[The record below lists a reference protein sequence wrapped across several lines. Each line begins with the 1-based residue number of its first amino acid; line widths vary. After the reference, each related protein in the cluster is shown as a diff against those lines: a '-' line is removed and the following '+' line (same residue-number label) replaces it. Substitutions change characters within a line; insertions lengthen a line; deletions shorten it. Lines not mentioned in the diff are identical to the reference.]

1 MCGLSGYL
9 VFSGGAGSTRS
20 TDATDVLWAMNR
32 AISHRGPD
40 GEGALFIDSGTGS
53 LTPFAGVRTA
63 MMSADLPQC
72 PRNHRVPH
80 DLALGHQRFAILD
93 PTPGGHQ
100 PLVLAEEKLALVF
113 TGEIYNHVE
122 LREELSRSGSV
133 FRTRGDAEVLAHA
146 WLQWGEA
153 CLPRLRGFFAIAL
166 WDGRTRSLWLARDPI
181 GKAPLYWARHAGR
194 LWWSSE
200 IKGLR
205 AGAGQGV
212 FPPRPQAVA
221 EFVDAGLRDFGDKT
235 FFEGIET
242 FPAGS
247 VARIA
252 ADGTFT
258 PRRYWSP
265 PDVRL
270 RASELSPQEAISGLK
285 ERLHESVRLRLRADV
300 PVGLELSGGMD
311 SSAIAAVAAREQE
324 KNFPGASPLNAY
336 TVGFAGTS
344 WDESAY
350 ARKVA
355 AHHPQRLK
363 LTELPYD
370 RMVSVEALARY
381 HKQMDEPFHSP
392 ALLVNREMW
401 RRMAATGLKVSLNGG
416 GGDEVFAGYGGEYLG
431 PFARGLFARGRVAQ
445 GLREL
450 GAYSERDP
458 RALRAWARSAWWMV
472 PEGWRK
478 GLRPGRP
485 AAESFPLLTRMPV
498 PRASDDLEQRL
509 LDHLGPYKMNY
520 WLRSG
525 NTSCMGLPVEV
536 RLPLLDTRVVEWA
549 ARMPVEYLI
558 RDGWLKWVLRK
569 AVEPDLPS
577 DVTWRRV
584 KMGFPF
590 PIREWLRTARPALET
605 LLRHGEDPPL
615 ISRAR
620 VFDNYEKLAATHP
633 AHLWR
638 SLSVLMWW
646 DVSVADG
653 GSSDGTFD
661 RLHGEVPDVAQAA
674 HQIRRRGREPAA
686 KLPTA
691 SARG

>member
-9 VFSGGAGSTRS
+9 VFSGGKGSTRS
-20 TDATDVLWAMNR
+20 TDSTDVLWAMNR

-53 LTPFAGVRTA
+53 LTPFAGARSP
-63 MMSADLPQC
+63 MMPADLPQC
-72 PRNHRVPH
+72 PRNHRVHH
-80 DLALGHQRFAILD
+80 DLALGHRRFAILD

-100 PLVLAEEKLALVF
+100 PLILAEEKLALVF

-122 LREELSRSGSV
+122 LREELSRLGAV
-133 FRTRGDAEVLAHA
+133 FRTRGDAEVLAQA
-146 WLQWGEA
+146 WLRWGEA

-166 WDGRTRSLWLARDPI
+166 WDGRSHSLWLARDPI

-205 AGAGQGV
+205 AGAGQNV
-212 FPPRPQAVA
+212 FPPRAQAVA
-221 EFVDAGLRDFGDKT
+221 EFVDAGLRDFGNQT

-247 VARIA
+247 VARIE
-252 ADGTFT
+252 ADGSFE

-265 PDVRL
+265 PDKRL
-270 RASELSPQEAISGLK
+270 STSDLSPQEAIAGLS

-324 KNFPGASPLNAY
+324 KNFPGAAPLNAY
-336 TVGFAGTS
+336 TVGFAGTA
-344 WDESAY
+344 WDESEY

-370 RMVSVEALARY
+370 RMVSIEALSRY

-392 ALLVNREMW
+392 GLLVNREMW
-401 RRMAATGLKVSLNGG
+401 RRMASTGLRVSLNGG

-431 PFARGLFARGRVAQ
+431 PFARGLFARGRIAQ

-458 RALRAWARSAWWMV
+458 RAMRAWARSAWWMV

-478 GLRPGRP
+478 GMRSQRPSS
-485 AAESFPLLTRMPV
+485 EEYPLLSRPQI
-498 PRASDDLEQRL
+498 PQASNDFEQRL
-509 LDHLGPYKMNY
+509 LDHIGSYKMNY

-525 NTSCMGLPVEV
+525 NTSCMGVPVEV

-549 ARMPVEYLI
+549 AQMPAEYLI

-569 AVEPDLPS
+569 AVEPDLPA

-590 PIREWLRTARPALET
+590 PIREWLLSARPGLEA

-615 ISRAR
+615 LSRAR
-620 VFDNYEKLAATHP
+620 VFDAYEKLVATHP

-638 SLSVLMWW
+638 CLSVLMWW
-646 DVSVADG
+646 DGCVADG
-653 GSSDGTFD
+653 SSTTGTFD
-661 RLHGEVPDVAQAA
+661 RIPGDLPDAA
-674 HQIRRRGREPAA
+674 HTSLPVRRRGRDTVT

-691 SARG
+691 SAHG